1 MDSSFGDIET
11 VAMQCAKN
19 ASLDFEKIQNCT
31 NSRQGNQLQ
40 HAYAV
45 QTENTKPKDGF
56 VPWVTLNGNHT
67 DDIQDRAETD
77 LIRLLCE
84 TYKVN
89 PIHHFIRTNLFF
101 YLVFRVQIHLH
112 VARKCKD
119 KPCLK

>member
-1 MDSSFGDIET
+1 MDSLFGDIET

-45 QTENTKPKDGF
+45 QTENTKPKEGF

-89 PIHHFIRTNLFF
+89 RIHSFFIDELRL
-101 YLVFRVQIHLH
+101 YL
-112 VARKCKD
+112 
-119 KPCLK
+119 